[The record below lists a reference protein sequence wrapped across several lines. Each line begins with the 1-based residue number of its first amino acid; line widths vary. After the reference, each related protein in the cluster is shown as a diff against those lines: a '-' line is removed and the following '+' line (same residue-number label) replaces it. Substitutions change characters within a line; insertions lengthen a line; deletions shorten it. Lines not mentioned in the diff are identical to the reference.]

1 MQTVATLHRMPPTT
15 LSSLLS
21 KVQTSSPPSSLAI
34 IDVRDGDHAGGHIKS
49 SQHVPSS
56 TLDYRI
62 PELVRTLKEK
72 DIVVFHCS
80 LSQQRGPGA
89 ALRYLRERERLVG
102 DAMGASKGDDK
113 LGVEKKVAEEGLG
126 EEKMKDIAGSRGAQT
141 VAEGAGSGSTE
152 GHGGKEQEVY
162 VLDGGFVKWQEL
174 YVETNVSG
182 VALS

>member
-1 MQTVATLHRMPPTT
+1 MPPTT

-21 KVQTSSPPSSLAI
+21 KVQTSNSPSSLAI

-56 TLDYRI
+56 MLDYRI
-62 PELVRTLKEK
+62 PELVRTLKGK
-72 DIVVFHCS
+72 DTVVFHCS

-89 ALRYLRERERLVG
+89 ALKYLRERERFVG
-102 DAMGASKGDDK
+102 EAAGASKENET

-126 EEKMKDIAGSRGAQT
+126 EEKIDDIAGSREVQT
-141 VAEGAGSGSTE
+141 VTEGAESGSSE
-152 GHGGKEQEVY
+152 AKSGKEQEVY

-174 YVETNVSG
+174 YVVNKVYGET
-182 VALS
+182 